1 MNIQNNLFGLCSKP
15 NSKNKR
21 ALFDLQSLINKLIL
35 FDKFILYSPN
45 LYEISHIVY
54 AIGLNDTLTL
64 LSSGALK
71 LCPELRL
78 VGQVA
83 QTQGFGEVLPL
94 GHYRIMYGYA
104 HSREEWISKQLQN
117 IRVQGL
123 KHAEFKKLKLAV
135 VNALENNFLQDS
147 DSEFLRQTNED
158 LSHGKGL
165 KKATSIVLSKMRG
178 IDVES
183 KDFSIKLHQVGEQDF
198 RVETNLGDL
207 LNLDGIEMHKIVE
220 SAVLGVASLNQR
232 IAEMK
237 IHNAISGFL
246 EDESPL
252 FGDRLEFILQ
262 SYSLNPNI
270 IEENFNHILKVRAFP
285 VIVSNDAQRINIERL
300 LEVRKSQEFRAFREW
315 LKEINNSDDSEVN
328 EMFDD
333 IRSRLGIIAQGR
345 AGKATRFLVS
355 TLAGFTGVLPGIGL
369 GIFDSFILEKLL
381 PYSGVVAFMDKLYP
395 SIFQK
400 HKA

>member
-15 NSKNKR
+15 NSKNER
-21 ALFDLQSLINKLIL
+21 ELFDLQSLINKLLL

-45 LYEISHIVY
+45 LYEVSHIAY
-54 AIGLNDTLTL
+54 TIGLDDTLTL

-83 QTQGFGEVLPL
+83 QTEGFDKVLPL

-123 KHAEFKKLKLAV
+123 KHAEFKRLKLAV
-135 VNALENNFLQDS
+135 VNAFENNFLQDS

-158 LSHGKGL
+158 LAHGRGL
-165 KKATSIVLSKMRG
+165 KKATSIALSKIRG
-178 IDVES
+178 IDIES
-183 KDFSIKLHQVGEQDF
+183 KDFSIKLHQVGDQDF
-198 RVETNLGDL
+198 KVETNLSDL
-207 LNLDGIEMHKIVE
+207 LNLDEIETHKIVE

-252 FGDRLEFILQ
+252 FGDKLEFILQ
-262 SYSLNPNI
+262 SDALNPNI
-270 IEENFNHILKVRAFP
+270 IEKNFARVLQIREFP
-285 VIVSNDAQRINIERL
+285 VIVSTDSQRVNIDRL
-300 LEVRKSQEFRAFREW
+300 FEVRKSQDFKAFREW
-315 LKEINNSDDSEVN
+315 IKEVDNKDDSEII
-328 EMFDD
+328 EMFND
-333 IRSRLGIIAQGR
+333 IRSKLGIMAQGGT
-345 AGKATRFLVS
+345 GKVTRFLVS
-355 TLAGFTGVLPGIGL
+355 TLAGFTGVLPGLGL
-369 GIFDSFILEKLL
+369 GILDSFILEKVL

-400 HKA
+400 QKW